1 MTFCAGLL
9 PATICCLSG
18 SGLGVAGFLQA
29 WLGHGL
35 QDQVLA
41 CIGAVLKELE
51 PDQRC
56 TILLTGKHFV
66 SRCHRLPFW
75 CELGLTKHLR

>member
-9 PATICCLSG
+9 PATILCLSG

-29 WLGHGL
+29 WLGHDL

-41 CIGAVLKELE
+41 CVGALLKELE

-56 TILLTGKHFV
+56 TILLTGKQFV
-66 SRCHRLPFW
+66 SQCQLLPSW
-75 CELGLTKHLR
+75 CQLGLTLHLR